1 MPLCIASPAQVDV
14 RVFVDMPEANE
25 TTEGSVPNYAG
36 LMTWLHD
43 HMSKGGKSRAGWGA
57 TARAAGLPARA
68 CELRASCTAQGE
80 AAAALTING

>member
-1 MPLCIASPAQVDV
+1 MSLCIASPAQVDV

-43 HMSKGGKSRAGWGA
+43 HMSKGGKSWAGWGDA
-57 TARAAGLPARA
+57 TARAAGSPARA
-68 CELRASCTAQGE
+68 CDLRSCRAPAVRQQQPWP
-80 AAAALTING
+80 